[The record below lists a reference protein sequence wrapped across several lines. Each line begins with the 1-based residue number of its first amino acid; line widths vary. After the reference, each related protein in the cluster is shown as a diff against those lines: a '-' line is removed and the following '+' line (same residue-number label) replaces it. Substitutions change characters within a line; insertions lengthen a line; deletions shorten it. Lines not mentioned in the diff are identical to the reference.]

1 MKNFFEKQTLKKI
14 LLVLAVLFIIILAPI
29 TMPLMFLGGCFGIW
43 RFSKR
48 KPNIRKRNIA
58 IAVTIVGILGTYAVG
73 KLTPDVIKEQTEQSQ
88 VTKFT
93 SNSSSTSSS
102 SSQTSSSTAS
112 SSKKEKEK
120 QEKERK
126 EKELKEAQKQKQEEE
141 KKAREEQAR
150 KEAETKK
157 IVEEAN
163 QAVQQLENNQVADN
177 ISPAQ
182 VAVERVAD
190 PTTKSNLT
198 DRIGRVQN
206 AINQRAEE
214 ARLAEEARQET
225 ARLAAEQQQTRTVY
239 VARNGTADVYWYS
252 MENMPSNTR
261 FDRVVSMT
269 ESDAIARVIKMPARP
284 ADNHLD
290 A

>member
-1 MKNFFEKQTLKKI
+1 MKKFFEKPTLKKI
-14 LLVLAVLFIIILAPI
+14 LFVLAVLFIIILAPI
-29 TMPLMFLGGCFGIW
+29 TMPLMFMGGCFGIW
-43 RFSKR
+43 RFTKR

-58 IAVTIVGILGTYAVG
+58 IAVTIIGILGSYAVG
-73 KLTPDVIKEQTEQSQ
+73 KLTPNVIKEQTEQSQ

-102 SSQTSSSTAS
+102 SQTSSPIAS
-112 SSKKEKEK
+112 SSKKEK

-126 EKELKEAQKQKQEEE
+126 EKELQEAQKQKQEEE

-163 QAVQQLENNQVADN
+163 QAVQQLENNPIQEN
-177 ISPAQ
+177 ISSAQ
-182 VAVERVAD
+182 AAVERVAD

-198 DRIGRVQN
+198 DRIGQIQN

-214 ARLAEEARQET
+214 AHLAEEARQE
-225 ARLAAEQQQTRTVY
+225 AERLAAEQQQTRTVY
-239 VARNGTADVYWYS
+239 VARSGKADVYWYS

-261 FDRVVSMT
+261 FDRVVAMT
-269 ESDAIARVIKMPARP
+269 EADAIASGKRHTSKE
-284 ADNHLD
+284 
-290 A
+290 

>member
-261 FDRVVSMT
+261 FDRVVSIT
-269 ESDAIARVIKMPARP
+269 EADAIASGKRHTSKE
-284 ADNHLD
+284 
-290 A
+290 

>member
-29 TMPLMFLGGCFGIW
+29 IMPLMFLGGCFGIW

-269 ESDAIARVIKMPARP
+269 EADAIASGKRHTSKE
-284 ADNHLD
+284 
-290 A
+290 

>member
-1 MKNFFEKQTLKKI
+1 MKKIFEKPTLKKI

-43 RFSKR
+43 RFTKR
-48 KPNIRKRNIA
+48 KPNIQKRNIA

-112 SSKKEKEK
+112 SSKKEK

-163 QAVQQLENNQVADN
+163 QAVQQLETNQVAEN

-182 VAVERVAD
+182 AAVERVAD

-214 ARLAEEARQET
+214 ARLAEQARQE
-225 ARLAAEQQQTRTVY
+225 AERQAAEQQQTRTVY

-261 FDRVVSMT
+261 FDKVVSMT
-269 ESDAIARVIKMPARP
+269 EADAIASGKRHTSKE
-284 ADNHLD
+284 
-290 A
+290 

>member
-1 MKNFFEKQTLKKI
+1 MKKIFEKPTLKKI

-29 TMPLMFLGGCFGIW
+29 TMPLMFIGGCFGIW
-43 RFSKR
+43 RFTKR
-48 KPNIRKRNIA
+48 KPNIQKRNIA
-58 IAVTIVGILGTYAVG
+58 IAVTIVGILGIYAVG

-112 SSKKEKEK
+112 SSKKEK

-163 QAVQQLENNQVADN
+163 QAVVGLEINASHLRPVKQGYVCAKSSPIRLGKNVQVWQID
-177 ISPAQ
+177 IRDAQ
-182 VAVERVAD
+182 DKLCCVSR
-190 PTTKSNLT
+190 LT
-198 DRIGRVQN
+198 LSIITHD
-206 AINQRAEE
+206 
-214 ARLAEEARQET
+214 
-225 ARLAAEQQQTRTVY
+225 
-239 VARNGTADVYWYS
+239 
-252 MENMPSNTR
+252 
-261 FDRVVSMT
+261 
-269 ESDAIARVIKMPARP
+269 
-284 ADNHLD
+284 
-290 A
+290 

>member
-1 MKNFFEKQTLKKI
+1 MKKIFEKPTLKKI

-29 TMPLMFLGGCFGIW
+29 TMPLMFIGGCFGIW
-43 RFSKR
+43 RFTKR
-48 KPNIRKRNIA
+48 KPNIQKRNIA
-58 IAVTIVGILGTYAVG
+58 IAVTIVGILGIYAVG

-112 SSKKEKEK
+112 SSKKEK

-163 QAVQQLENNQVADN
+163 QAVQQLENNQVAEN

-182 VAVERVAD
+182 AAVELVAD

-214 ARLAEEARQET
+214 ARLAEEARQE
-225 ARLAAEQQQTRTVY
+225 AERQAAEQQQTRTVY

-261 FDRVVSMT
+261 FDKVVSMT
-269 ESDAIARVIKMPARP
+269 EADAIASGKRHTSKE
-284 ADNHLD
+284 
-290 A
+290 

>member
-112 SSKKEKEK
+112 SSKKEKQK

-269 ESDAIARVIKMPARP
+269 EADAIASGKRHTSKE
-284 ADNHLD
+284 
-290 A
+290 

>member
-1 MKNFFEKQTLKKI
+1 MKKIFEKPTLKKI

-43 RFSKR
+43 RFTKR
-48 KPNIRKRNIA
+48 KPNIQKRNIA

-112 SSKKEKEK
+112 SSKKEK

-163 QAVQQLENNQVADN
+163 QAVQQLETNQVAEN

-182 VAVERVAD
+182 AAVERVAD

-214 ARLAEEARQET
+214 ARLAEQARQE
-225 ARLAAEQQQTRTVY
+225 AERQAAEQQQTRTVY

-261 FDRVVSMT
+261 FDKVVSMT
-269 ESDAIARVIKMPARP
+269 EEDAIASGKRHTSKE
-284 ADNHLD
+284 
-290 A
+290 

>member
-1 MKNFFEKQTLKKI
+1 MKKIFEKPTLKKI

-29 TMPLMFLGGCFGIW
+29 TMPLMFIGGCFGIW
-43 RFSKR
+43 RFTKR
-48 KPNIRKRNIA
+48 KPNIQKRNIA
-58 IAVTIVGILGTYAVG
+58 IAVTIVGILGIYAVG

-112 SSKKEKEK
+112 SSKKEK

-163 QAVQQLENNQVADN
+163 QAVQQLETNQVAEN

-182 VAVERVAD
+182 AAVERVAD

-214 ARLAEEARQET
+214 ARLAEQARQE
-225 ARLAAEQQQTRTVY
+225 AERQAAEQQQTRTVY

-261 FDRVVSMT
+261 FDKVVSMT
-269 ESDAIARVIKMPARP
+269 EADAIASGKRHTSKE
-284 ADNHLD
+284 
-290 A
+290 

>member
-1 MKNFFEKQTLKKI
+1 MKKIFEKPTLKKI
-14 LLVLAVLFIIILAPI
+14 LFVLAVLFIIILAPI

-43 RFSKR
+43 RFTKR

-58 IAVTIVGILGTYAVG
+58 IAVTIIGILGSYAVG
-73 KLTPDVIKEQTEQSQ
+73 KLTPNVIKEQTEQSQ
-88 VTKFT
+88 ITKFT

-102 SSQTSSSTAS
+102 SSQTTSPTAS
-112 SSKKEKEK
+112 NSKKEKEKEK

-126 EKELKEAQKQKQEEE
+126 EKELQDAQKQKQEEE

-163 QAVQQLENNQVADN
+163 QAVQQLENNPIQEN
-177 ISPAQ
+177 ISSAQ
-182 VAVERVAD
+182 AAVERVAD

-198 DRIGRVQN
+198 DRIGQVQN

-214 ARLAEEARQET
+214 ARLAEEARQE
-225 ARLAAEQQQTRTVY
+225 AERLAAEQQQTRTVY
-239 VARNGTADVYWYS
+239 VARYGKADVYWYS

-261 FDRVVSMT
+261 FDRVVAMT
-269 ESDAIARVIKMPARP
+269 ETDAIASGKRHTSKE
-284 ADNHLD
+284 
-290 A
+290 

>member
-1 MKNFFEKQTLKKI
+1 MKKFFEKPTLKKI
-14 LLVLAVLFIIILAPI
+14 LFVLAVLFIIILAPI

-43 RFSKR
+43 RFTKR

-58 IAVTIVGILGTYAVG
+58 IAVTIIGILGSYAVG
-73 KLTPDVIKEQTEQSQ
+73 KLTPNVIKEQTEQSQ

-102 SSQTSSSTAS
+102 SQTSSPIAS
-112 SSKKEKEK
+112 SSKKEKER
-120 QEKERK
+120 QERERK
-126 EKELKEAQKQKQEEE
+126 EKDLQEAQKQKQEEE

-163 QAVQQLENNQVADN
+163 QAVQQLENNPIQEN
-177 ISPAQ
+177 ISSAQ
-182 VAVERVAD
+182 AAVERVAD

-198 DRIGRVQN
+198 DRIGQIQN

-214 ARLAEEARQET
+214 AHLAEEARQE
-225 ARLAAEQQQTRTVY
+225 AERLAAEQQQTRTVY
-239 VARNGTADVYWYS
+239 VARSGKADVYWYS

-261 FDRVVSMT
+261 FDRVVAMT
-269 ESDAIARVIKMPARP
+269 EADAIASGKRHTSKE
-284 ADNHLD
+284 
-290 A
+290 

>member
-58 IAVTIVGILGTYAVG
+58 IAITIVGILGIYAVG

-93 SNSSSTSSS
+93 SKSSSSSSS

-112 SSKKEKEK
+112 SSKKEK

-126 EKELKEAQKQKQEEE
+126 EKELQEAQKQKQE
-141 KKAREEQAR
+141 KRRRLR
-150 KEAETKK
+150 KLLRKPIRLSNSLK
-157 IVEEAN
+157 IIKL
-163 QAVQQLENNQVADN
+163 QKIFLQHKQL
-177 ISPAQ
+177 
-182 VAVERVAD
+182 
-190 PTTKSNLT
+190 SNALQIQLQKLT
-198 DRIGRVQN
+198 
-206 AINQRAEE
+206 
-214 ARLAEEARQET
+214 
-225 ARLAAEQQQTRTVY
+225 
-239 VARNGTADVYWYS
+239 
-252 MENMPSNTR
+252 
-261 FDRVVSMT
+261 
-269 ESDAIARVIKMPARP
+269 
-284 ADNHLD
+284 
-290 A
+290 

>member
-1 MKNFFEKQTLKKI
+1 MKKIFEKPTLKKI

-43 RFSKR
+43 RFTKR
-48 KPNIRKRNIA
+48 KPNIQKRNIA

-163 QAVQQLENNQVADN
+163 QAVQQLENNQIAEN

-182 VAVERVAD
+182 AAVERISD

-214 ARLAEEARQET
+214 ARLAEEARQQAE
-225 ARLAAEQQQTRTVY
+225 RQAAEQQQTRTVY

-261 FDRVVSMT
+261 FDKVVSMT
-269 ESDAIARVIKMPARP
+269 EADAIASGKRHTSKE
-284 ADNHLD
+284 
-290 A
+290 

>member
-14 LLVLAVLFIIILAPI
+14 LFVLAVLFIIILAQI

-198 DRIGRVQN
+198 DRIGQVQN

-214 ARLAEEARQET
+214 ARQEAKRQ
-225 ARLAAEQQQTRTVY
+225 AAEQQQTRTVY
-239 VARNGTADVYWYS
+239 VAQYGKADVYWYS

-261 FDRVVSMT
+261 FDRVVAMT
-269 ESDAIARVIKMPARP
+269 ETDAIASGKRHTSKE
-284 ADNHLD
+284 
-290 A
+290 

>member
-1 MKNFFEKQTLKKI
+1 MKKIFEKPTLKKI

-43 RFSKR
+43 RFTKR
-48 KPNIRKRNIA
+48 KPNIQKRNIA

-73 KLTPDVIKEQTEQSQ
+73 KLTPDVSKEQTEQSQ

-112 SSKKEKEK
+112 SSKKEK

-163 QAVQQLENNQVADN
+163 QAVQQLETNQVAEN

-182 VAVERVAD
+182 AAVERVAD

-214 ARLAEEARQET
+214 ARLAEQARQE
-225 ARLAAEQQQTRTVY
+225 AERQAAEQQQTRTVY

-261 FDRVVSMT
+261 FDKVVSMT
-269 ESDAIARVIKMPARP
+269 EADAIASGKRHTSKE
-284 ADNHLD
+284 
-290 A
+290 

>member
-1 MKNFFEKQTLKKI
+1 MKKFFEKPNLKKI
-14 LLVLAVLFIIILAPI
+14 LLVLAVLFIIILTPI

-43 RFSKR
+43 RFTKR
-48 KPNIRKRNIA
+48 KPNIQKRNIA

-73 KLTPDVIKEQTEQSQ
+73 KLTPDVIKEQTEQNQ

-102 SSQTSSSTAS
+102 SSQTSSSIAS

-163 QAVQQLENNQVADN
+163 QAVQQLENNQVAEN

-182 VAVERVAD
+182 AAVERVAD

-214 ARLAEEARQET
+214 ARLAEEARQE
-225 ARLAAEQQQTRTVY
+225 AERQAAERQATEQQETVAASGY
-239 VARNGTADVYWYS
+239 FKDSNGRWHRPNGQFAS
-252 MENMPSNTR
+252 KKE
-261 FDRVVSMT
+261 
-269 ESDAIARVIKMPARP
+269 IANAG
-284 ADNHLD
+284 LEW
-290 A
+290 

>member
-1 MKNFFEKQTLKKI
+1 LKNFFEKQTLKKI

-269 ESDAIARVIKMPARP
+269 EADAIASGKRHTSKE
-284 ADNHLD
+284 
-290 A
+290 

>member
-1 MKNFFEKQTLKKI
+1 
-14 LLVLAVLFIIILAPI
+14 
-29 TMPLMFLGGCFGIW
+29 MPLMFLGGCFGIW
-43 RFSKR
+43 RFTKR
-48 KPNIRKRNIA
+48 KPNIQKRNIA

-112 SSKKEKEK
+112 SSKKEK

-163 QAVQQLENNQVADN
+163 QAVQQLETNQVAEN

-182 VAVERVAD
+182 AAVERVAD

-214 ARLAEEARQET
+214 ARLAEQARQE
-225 ARLAAEQQQTRTVY
+225 AERQAAEQQQTRTVY

-261 FDRVVSMT
+261 FDKGVSMT
-269 ESDAIARVIKMPARP
+269 EADAIASGKRHTSKE
-284 ADNHLD
+284 
-290 A
+290 

>member
-198 DRIGRVQN
+198 DRIGRVKN

-269 ESDAIARVIKMPARP
+269 EADAIASGKRHTSKE
-284 ADNHLD
+284 
-290 A
+290 

>member
-1 MKNFFEKQTLKKI
+1 MKKIFEKPTLKKI

-29 TMPLMFLGGCFGIW
+29 TMPLMFIGGCFGIW
-43 RFSKR
+43 RFTKR
-48 KPNIRKRNIA
+48 KPNIQKRNIA
-58 IAVTIVGILGTYAVG
+58 IAVTIVGILGIYAVG

-112 SSKKEKEK
+112 SSKKEK

-163 QAVQQLENNQVADN
+163 QAVQQLENNQVAEN

-182 VAVERVAD
+182 AAVELVAD

-214 ARLAEEARQET
+214 ARLAEEARQE
-225 ARLAAEQQQTRTVY
+225 AERQAAEQQQTRTVY
-239 VARNGTADVYWYS
+239 VARNRTADVYWYS

-261 FDRVVSMT
+261 FDKVVSMT
-269 ESDAIARVIKMPARP
+269 EADAIASGKRHTSKE
-284 ADNHLD
+284 
-290 A
+290 

>member
-1 MKNFFEKQTLKKI
+1 MKKFFEKQTLKKI

-48 KPNIRKRNIA
+48 KPNIQKRNIA
-58 IAVTIVGILGTYAVG
+58 IAVTIVGILGIYAVG
-73 KLTPDVIKEQTEQSQ
+73 KLTPDVIKEQKEQSQ

-93 SNSSSTSSS
+93 SKSSSSSSS
-102 SSQTSSSTAS
+102 SSQISSSTAS
-112 SSKKEKEK
+112 SSKKEK
-120 QEKERK
+120 QEKEHK
-126 EKELKEAQKQKQEEE
+126 EKELQEAQKQKQEEE

-163 QAVQQLENNQVADN
+163 QAVQQLENNQVAEN

-182 VAVERVAD
+182 AAVERVAD
-190 PTTKSNLT
+190 PTTKADLT

-206 AINQRAEE
+206 TINQRAEE
-214 ARLAEEARQET
+214 ARLAEEARQE
-225 ARLAAEQQQTRTVY
+225 AERQAAEQQQTRTVY

-269 ESDAIARVIKMPARP
+269 EADAIASGKRHTSKE
-284 ADNHLD
+284 
-290 A
+290 

>member
-1 MKNFFEKQTLKKI
+1 MKNFFAKQTLKKI

-269 ESDAIARVIKMPARP
+269 EADAIASGKRHTSKE
-284 ADNHLD
+284 
-290 A
+290 

>member
-141 KKAREEQAR
+141 KNAREEQAR

-269 ESDAIARVIKMPARP
+269 EADAIASGKRHTSKE
-284 ADNHLD
+284 
-290 A
+290 

>member
-1 MKNFFEKQTLKKI
+1 MKKIFEKPTLKKI

-43 RFSKR
+43 RFTKR
-48 KPNIRKRNIA
+48 KPNIQKRNIA

-112 SSKKEKEK
+112 SSKKEK

-163 QAVQQLENNQVADN
+163 QAVQQLENNQVAEN

-182 VAVERVAD
+182 AAVELVAD

-214 ARLAEEARQET
+214 ARLAEEARQE
-225 ARLAAEQQQTRTVY
+225 AERQAAEQQQTRTVY

-261 FDRVVSMT
+261 FDKVVSMT
-269 ESDAIARVIKMPARP
+269 EADAIASGKRHTSKE
-284 ADNHLD
+284 
-290 A
+290 

>member
-1 MKNFFEKQTLKKI
+1 
-14 LLVLAVLFIIILAPI
+14 
-29 TMPLMFLGGCFGIW
+29 MPLMFLGGCFGIW

-58 IAVTIVGILGTYAVG
+58 IAITIVGILGIYAVG

-93 SNSSSTSSS
+93 SKSSSSSSS

-126 EKELKEAQKQKQEEE
+126 EKELQEAQKQKQEEE

-163 QAVQQLENNQVADN
+163 QAVQQLENNQVAEN

-182 VAVERVAD
+182 AAVERVAD
-190 PTTKSNLT
+190 PTTKADLT

-206 AINQRAEE
+206 TINQQAEE
-214 ARLAEEARQET
+214 ARLAEETRQET

-269 ESDAIARVIKMPARP
+269 EADAIASGKRHTSKE
-284 ADNHLD
+284 
-290 A
+290 

>member
-1 MKNFFEKQTLKKI
+1 LKKIFEKPTLKKI

-43 RFSKR
+43 RFTKR
-48 KPNIRKRNIA
+48 KPNIQKRNIA

-214 ARLAEEARQET
+214 VRLAEEARQE
-225 ARLAAEQQQTRTVY
+225 AERQAAEQQQTRTVY

-261 FDRVVSMT
+261 FDKVVSMT
-269 ESDAIARVIKMPARP
+269 EADAIASGKRHTSKE
-284 ADNHLD
+284 
-290 A
+290 

>member
-1 MKNFFEKQTLKKI
+1 MKKIFEKPTLKKI

-29 TMPLMFLGGCFGIW
+29 TMPLMFIGGCFGIW
-43 RFSKR
+43 RFTKR
-48 KPNIRKRNIA
+48 KPNIQKRNIA
-58 IAVTIVGILGTYAVG
+58 IAVTIVGILGIYAVG

-102 SSQTSSSTAS
+102 ASQTSSSTAS

-163 QAVQQLENNQVADN
+163 QAVQQLENNQVAEN

-182 VAVERVAD
+182 AAVELVAD

-214 ARLAEEARQET
+214 ARLAEEARQE
-225 ARLAAEQQQTRTVY
+225 AERQAAEQQQTRTVY

-261 FDRVVSMT
+261 FDKVVSMT
-269 ESDAIARVIKMPARP
+269 EADAIASGKRHTSKE
-284 ADNHLD
+284 
-290 A
+290 

>member
-1 MKNFFEKQTLKKI
+1 MKKIFEKPTLKKI

-58 IAVTIVGILGTYAVG
+58 IAVTIVGILGIYAVG

-112 SSKKEKEK
+112 SSKKEK

-163 QAVQQLENNQVADN
+163 QAVQQLENNQVAEN

-182 VAVERVAD
+182 AAVELVAD

-214 ARLAEEARQET
+214 ARLAEEARQE
-225 ARLAAEQQQTRTVY
+225 AERQAAEQQQTRTVY

-261 FDRVVSMT
+261 FDKVVSMT
-269 ESDAIARVIKMPARP
+269 EADAIASGKRHTSKE
-284 ADNHLD
+284 
-290 A
+290 

>member
-1 MKNFFEKQTLKKI
+1 MKKIFEKPTLKKI

-29 TMPLMFLGGCFGIW
+29 TMPLMFIGGRFGIW
-43 RFSKR
+43 RFTKR
-48 KPNIRKRNIA
+48 KPNIQKRNIA
-58 IAVTIVGILGTYAVG
+58 IAVTIVGILGIYAVG

-112 SSKKEKEK
+112 SSKKEK

-163 QAVQQLENNQVADN
+163 QAVQQLENNQVAEN

-182 VAVERVAD
+182 AAVELVAD

-206 AINQRAEE
+206 VINQRAEE
-214 ARLAEEARQET
+214 ARLAEEARQE
-225 ARLAAEQQQTRTVY
+225 AERQAAEQQQTRTVY

-261 FDRVVSMT
+261 FDKVVSMT
-269 ESDAIARVIKMPARP
+269 EADAIASGKRHTSKE
-284 ADNHLD
+284 
-290 A
+290 

>member
-1 MKNFFEKQTLKKI
+1 MKKIFEKPTLKKI

-43 RFSKR
+43 RFTKR
-48 KPNIRKRNIA
+48 KPNIQKRNIA

-214 ARLAEEARQET
+214 ARLAEEARQE
-225 ARLAAEQQQTRTVY
+225 AERQAAEQQQTRTVY

-261 FDRVVSMT
+261 FDKVVSMT
-269 ESDAIARVIKMPARP
+269 EADAIASGKRHTSKE
-284 ADNHLD
+284 
-290 A
+290 

>member
-1 MKNFFEKQTLKKI
+1 MKKIFEKPTLKKI

-43 RFSKR
+43 RFTKR
-48 KPNIRKRNIA
+48 KPNIQKRNIA

-214 ARLAEEARQET
+214 ARLAEQARQE
-225 ARLAAEQQQTRTVY
+225 AERQAAEQQQTRTVY

-261 FDRVVSMT
+261 FDKVVSMT
-269 ESDAIARVIKMPARP
+269 EADAIASGKRHTSKE
-284 ADNHLD
+284 
-290 A
+290 

>member
-1 MKNFFEKQTLKKI
+1 MKKIFEKPTLKKI

-29 TMPLMFLGGCFGIW
+29 TMPLMFIGGCFGIW
-43 RFSKR
+43 RFTKR
-48 KPNIRKRNIA
+48 KPNIQKRNIA
-58 IAVTIVGILGTYAVG
+58 IAVTIVGILGIYAVG

-112 SSKKEKEK
+112 SSKKEK

-163 QAVQQLENNQVADN
+163 QAVQQLETNQVAEN

-182 VAVERVAD
+182 AAVERVAD

-214 ARLAEEARQET
+214 ARLAEEARQE
-225 ARLAAEQQQTRTVY
+225 AERQAAEQQQTRTVY

-261 FDRVVSMT
+261 FDKVVSMT
-269 ESDAIARVIKMPARP
+269 EADAIASGKRHTSKE
-284 ADNHLD
+284 
-290 A
+290 

>member
-1 MKNFFEKQTLKKI
+1 MKKIFEKPTLKKI

-43 RFSKR
+43 RFTKR
-48 KPNIRKRNIA
+48 KPNIQKRNIA

-112 SSKKEKEK
+112 GSRKEKEK

-163 QAVQQLENNQVADN
+163 QAVQQLENNQIAEN

-182 VAVERVAD
+182 AAVERISD

-214 ARLAEEARQET
+214 ARLAEEARQE
-225 ARLAAEQQQTRTVY
+225 AERQAAEQQQTRTVY
-239 VARNGTADVYWYS
+239 AARNGTADVYWYS

-261 FDRVVSMT
+261 FDKVVSMT
-269 ESDAIARVIKMPARP
+269 EADAIASGKRHTSKE
-284 ADNHLD
+284 
-290 A
+290 

>member
-1 MKNFFEKQTLKKI
+1 MKKIFEKPTLKKI

-43 RFSKR
+43 RFTKR
-48 KPNIRKRNIA
+48 KPNIQKRNIA

-112 SSKKEKEK
+112 SSKKEK

-163 QAVQQLENNQVADN
+163 QAVQQLETNQVAEN

-182 VAVERVAD
+182 AAVERVAD

-214 ARLAEEARQET
+214 ARLAEQARQE
-225 ARLAAEQQQTRTVY
+225 AERQAAEQQQTRTVY

-261 FDRVVSMT
+261 FDKVVSMT
-269 ESDAIARVIKMPARP
+269 EADAIAAGKRHTSKE
-284 ADNHLD
+284 
-290 A
+290 